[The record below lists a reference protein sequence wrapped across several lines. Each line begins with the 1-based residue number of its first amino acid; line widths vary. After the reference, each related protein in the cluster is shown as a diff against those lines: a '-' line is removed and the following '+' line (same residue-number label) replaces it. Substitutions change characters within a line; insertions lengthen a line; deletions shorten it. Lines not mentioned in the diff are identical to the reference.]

1 MGGLMALVITPLLLA
16 VLLSYILAPP
26 VRYLE
31 NKQRLSRSASILTIY
46 VFLTALLLLVCLN
59 VFPALLQELE
69 ELTDLLPVYTERSI
83 LFLESLE
90 ERWQRFEVP
99 SSVRRAIDENI
110 DTMQGML
117 AQRMEKLALFML
129 SVVGQIIALLLVPLF
144 TFYFLRDGDK
154 FKKTLLRFIPPSFRR
169 EMEQALADVNKALGG
184 YLRGLIIVSLAV
196 GGMLYI
202 GLLIL
207 GVEFA
212 LFLGILNALLNII
225 PYFGPLIGAVPVTII
240 AYLQSPSLAWKA
252 ILLMIIV
259 QQVESQLIAPRVYGR
274 ELGFHPLVVVI
285 AVILGGVFLGFFG
298 LIFVIPLTAV
308 LFIFIKHFY
317 PLVKQAIRE
326 NKDGH

>member
-1 MGGLMALVITPLLLA
+1 MTLVITPLLLA
-16 VLLSYILAPP
+16 VLLAYILAPP

-31 NKQRLSRSASILTIY
+31 NKQHVSRSSAIITIY
-46 VFLTALLLLVCLN
+46 VFVTALLLLVCLN

-69 ELTDLLPVYTERSI
+69 ELADLLPEYTERSMF
-83 LFLESLE
+83 FLETLE
-90 ERWQRFEVP
+90 QRWQRFELP
-99 SSVRRAIDENI
+99 QGVRGAIDENI
-110 DTMQGML
+110 QSMQRML
-117 AQRMEKLALFML
+117 AQRLEKLALFML
-129 SVVGQIIALLLVPLF
+129 SVIGQLIALLLVPLF
-144 TFYFLRDGDK
+144 SFYFLRDGEL
-154 FKKTLLRFIPPSFRR
+154 FKKTLLRLIPPSFRR

-196 GGMLYI
+196 GLMLYL

-225 PYFGPLIGAVPVTII
+225 PYFGPLIGAVPVVII
-240 AYLQSPSLAWKA
+240 AYLQSPELVWKA
-252 ILLMIIV
+252 ILLAILV
-259 QQVESQLIAPRVYGR
+259 QQIESQLIAPRVFGR

-285 AVILGGVFLGFFG
+285 ALLLGGALLGFFG

-317 PLVKQAIRE
+317 PLVKQAIWE
-326 NKDGH
+326 NKHRC